1 MNIIQVDKM
10 LPLPN
15 DSGYIRL
22 LVDTIQ
28 IDSVFYNTD
37 MHHAL
42 LHNVEGISLERSKEG
57 DWSSASTLVRAT
69 PGYRNSRYMI
79 ENSGESSS
87 DENSDEYFKLQS
99 SSVHIYD
106 YNMPEKVKLLYRLKA
121 ECRLSVKVYTLAGYS
136 VYTILESELVS
147 GEGELYWD
155 GRGDDIGVLP
165 VGLYIILIEI
175 YDSEGEYRQIKLPVA
190 IVP

>member
-1 MNIIQVDKM
+1 MEENKFAWI
-10 LPLPN
+10 
-15 DSGYIRL
+15 
-22 LVDTIQ
+22 
-28 IDSVFYNTD
+28 
-37 MHHAL
+37 
-42 LHNVEGISLERSKEG
+42 
-57 DWSSASTLVRAT
+57 TL
-69 PGYRNSRYMI
+69 I
-79 ENSGESSS
+79 
-87 DENSDEYFKLQS
+87 NSDEYFKLQS

-147 GEGELYWD
+147 GEGDLYWD
-155 GRGDDIGVLP
+155 GRGDDVGVLP